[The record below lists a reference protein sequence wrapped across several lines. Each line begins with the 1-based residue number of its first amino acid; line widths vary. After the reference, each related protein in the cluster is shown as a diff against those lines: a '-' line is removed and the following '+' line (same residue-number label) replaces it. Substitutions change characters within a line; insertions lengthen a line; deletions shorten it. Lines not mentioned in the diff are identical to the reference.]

1 MDDMRNWYASLSS
14 QVLDLVSDY
23 AGQELFCLEGDSV
36 VLQCLDD
43 TTLDFKAGFQLL
55 QGVYNVERL
64 LSRFLSTKCNFHI
77 VFFDENQ
84 GISTQAASNI
94 DRSKYQLAR
103 EIIYQHLKVHIQ
115 DQYPDLQV
123 HRFPSMRSP
132 EFHQHVQTYSVY
144 FVMCHNGVLQNRRR
158 LIDDTLRVICNMMTL
173 GLDVAIIN
181 EIEWRDTKILTRV
194 IQASS
199 SKRTFIELEAEHKTQ
214 MPPYLSICTQVLR
227 SIAEASGH
235 QATSTMTSREALT
248 VAVASVLLA
257 QNQNEASK
265 KIIAI
270 LLLHLACLKRLSL
283 QQRRTASLE
292 IPNEGMY
299 NNFVRKFSRAA
310 TIMLQTNEWKGLNIN
325 KSWGDLHDLFDG
337 RLFRSCAAYYSVEK
351 VAHLSSLITDD
362 WHTVWT
368 CLNHIEELG
377 GPEVFFS
384 QNFPYTATLQHEGR
398 IFDDEHEDNQ
408 DDEEDEGDE
417 EGDEEDEDDE
427 TDGDE
432 ATNEED
438 EDMESKYA
446 LLPFENLTF
455 DQHLASVRV
464 VIEDSQGEYP
474 ERGFEDK
481 THWHTRRLLDSKHR
495 TFPQKSTTKWNNPAR
510 RNQQRLRDFTKYAA
524 SLTNAKGNVLEQ
536 QVMVSLK
543 VTKKQPK
550 AAKLSSKAKQLIEK
564 QEVERAKKEE
574 SSWIDTWQR
583 KLLELQKLDL
593 HHQVEDVKVF
603 LDRQET
609 RKRSFLEPEV
619 RLYLLTLLVSLWQKE
634 TSLQEEDK
642 LIASA
647 RDVWDQIRTLRHKVN
662 FMTHEMYSMFHDI
675 CCKLSIHDTPLP
687 SFSLPSRRLCFHF
700 DIRCIKPRQLG
711 APLDFQAFQLLH
723 CGPFMDRQ
731 TGAKPDDRV
740 GFEPDKWQKDV
751 LDELDKNHSVFVV
764 APTSAGKTF
773 ISFYAMSKVLQED
786 DTGVLVYVAPTKA
799 LVNQIGAEIHARFR
813 KRYSGPEQTVWAI
826 ATRDVRINDPLKC
839 QILVTVPHFLQI
851 MLLSSAN
858 ATTWAPRV
866 KCIIFDEIHSI
877 GHTDDGLVWEQL
889 LLLAPCRIIA
899 LSATV
904 GNPSEFADWLQSTQ
918 NNMSVTL
925 KLIQHTQ
932 RYSDLRKYVYMPA
945 DRPFDGLSRPRHKGL
960 LEPKFIPGLHPLHP
974 ITSLLSKQRQIPED
988 LSLEP
993 RDCYTLWR
1001 CMVKY
1006 SSVDFPV
1013 PESLSPQLALPRFIR
1028 RIDVYEWEAQLKG
1041 LLSAWMQDSYSPF
1054 EMVQSDLEAI
1064 FAPAQGL
1071 QVSEYNEENQSGLVV
1086 PKRRDMK
1093 NELCTS
1099 VFPLLVGLHS
1109 QNALPAL
1116 LFNYAR
1122 TTCEKIAIT
1131 TLEIL
1136 VKAEDK
1142 YKSGASWRQKMAD
1155 YEKYRKL
1162 ATNKAHTNEK
1172 SKKKGNPKQPREET
1186 ERTAKDVEEDN
1197 SPFKRFDPGRPL
1209 EQFSFADTQKFDWK
1223 DLLEEIEIMKGRKV
1237 KPLLLEALKRGVGVH
1252 HAGLNRHYR
1261 QCVERLFRAGFLRV
1275 VVATGTLA
1283 LGINMPCS
1291 TVVFCG
1297 DSVFL
1302 TALNFRQ
1309 AAGRAGRR
1317 GFDLLGNV
1325 IFHGI
1330 PRHKVYQLMS
1340 SRLPDLNGHFPITT
1354 SLVLRLFILLH
1365 NSKDSPYAARAI
1377 NSLLSQPRINFGS
1390 AESKDRVLH
1399 HLRFSIEY
1407 LRRQGLIGRHGEPI
1421 RLASSIAHLY
1431 YTENSAFAFHALLRA
1446 GYFEELCKQHRKNT
1460 EKKLRTLMI
1469 VLAHLF
1475 GRKSLGYRYKELLTR
1490 RHELKSPSVVILPPL
1505 PPNAVSA
1512 IRAHNQSILKTYTV
1526 YVETFVKQH
1535 LKEPECELPLSK
1547 VPVGGSGHQ
1556 QLSRL
1561 LGVLE
1566 ANQSRSAFVGLSGHG
1581 DNFKNMKDLC
1591 NSVRSGVFLEES
1603 VIPYLDVYP
1612 DGGMAPLN
1620 AYLYDF
1626 FCHGCVEPLEVAN
1639 FISRSETW
1647 FLLNDFSL
1655 ILATIIVS
1663 LQVYLDPDL
1672 KSACSED
1679 MFISDDSSSSISV
1692 EDEKEELFD
1701 VQSVGRKGTSKRT
1714 DNEAPQMRKS
1724 LGTTRATTDE
1734 DVLEKWDEGLSDDSN
1749 SSSNDEDTIETQ
1761 GILPENRPSLVSFE
1775 VLNAFRELKDQFD
1788 EKFHAIFA

>member
-1 MDDMRNWYASLSS
+1 MDDMRGWYASLSS

-23 AGQELFCLEGDSV
+23 AGQELFWLEGDSV

-43 TTLDFKAGFQLL
+43 PALDFK
-55 QGVYNVERL
+55 
-64 LSRFLSTKCNFHI
+64 
-77 VFFDENQ
+77 ENR
-84 GISTQAASNI
+84 GISTKAASNI
-94 DRSKYQLAR
+94 NRSKYQLAR
-103 EIIYQHLKVHIQ
+103 EIIYQHLRMHIQ
-115 DQYPDLQV
+115 DQYPNLQV
-123 HRFPSMRSP
+123 HRFTSMRSP
-132 EFHQHVQTYSVY
+132 EFHHYVQMYSVY
-144 FVMCHNGVLQNRRR
+144 FVMCHNGVLQDRRR
-158 LIDDTLRVICNMMTL
+158 LIDDTLRVIGNMMTL

-181 EIEWRDTKILTRV
+181 EIEWRDSKILTRV

-199 SKRTFIELEAEHKTQ
+199 STRPFIESEAKCKTKK
-214 MPPYLSICTQVLR
+214 PPYLSICIQVLR
-227 SIAEASGH
+227 SITETNGH
-235 QATSTMTSREALT
+235 QVSSAMTSREALT

-257 QNQNEASK
+257 QNRNKASK
-265 KIIAI
+265 QVIAI

-283 QQRRTASLE
+283 QQRRTVRPE

-299 NNFVRKFSRAA
+299 NKFVKNFSSAA
-310 TIMLQTNEWKGLNIN
+310 TTMLQTDEWKGLNTN

-337 RLFRSCAAYYSVEK
+337 RLFRSCAAYYSVKK
-351 VAHLSSLITDD
+351 VAHLSSLISDD
-362 WHTVWT
+362 WRTIWT
-368 CLNHIEELG
+368 CLNRIEQLG
-377 GPEVFFS
+377 GPEAFFS
-384 QNFPYTATLQHEGR
+384 QNYPYMATLQNEEPA
-398 IFDDEHEDNQ
+398 FDDEHESDQDNEE
-408 DDEEDEGDE
+408 DEEDEE
-417 EGDEEDEDDE
+417 HEGDEEDQDDKTDEDD
-427 TDGDE
+427 
-432 ATNEED
+432 ATNGEGEE
-438 EDMESKYA
+438 MESKYG
-446 LLPFENLTF
+446 LLPFEHPTF

-464 VIEDSQGEYP
+464 VIENSQEEYH
-474 ERGFEDK
+474 EKGFEDK
-481 THWHTRRLLDSKHR
+481 THWHTRRLLDSKR
-495 TFPQKSTTKWNNPAR
+495 RILPQKPTTKWNNPAR
-510 RNQQRLRDFTKYAA
+510 RNQERFRDFTKYAA
-524 SLTNAKGNVLEQ
+524 SLTNAKGNALEQ
-536 QVMVSLK
+536 QVIMSSK
-543 VTKKQPK
+543 VARKQTKS
-550 AAKLSSKAKQLIEK
+550 AKLSAKAKRLIEK

-574 SSWIDTWQR
+574 SSWLDSWQR

-593 HHQVEDVKVF
+593 HHQADDVRAF
-603 LDRQET
+603 LDRQES
-609 RKRSFLEPEV
+609 RKRDFLEPEL
-619 RLYLLTLLVSLWQKE
+619 RLYLLTLLVVLWQKE
-634 TSLQEEDK
+634 TPLQEEDK
-642 LIASA
+642 LVASA
-647 RDVWDQIRTLRHKVN
+647 RDVWDQIRTLRHKIN
-662 FMTHEMYSMFHDI
+662 FMTHEI
-675 CCKLSIHDTPLP
+675 
-687 SFSLPSRRLCFHF
+687 
-700 DIRCIKPRQLG
+700 CIKLRQLG

-731 TGAKPDDRV
+731 TGAQPDDRV

-813 KRYSGPEQTVWAI
+813 KRYPGPEQTVWAI
-826 ATRDVRINDPLKC
+826 STRDVRINDPLKC

-851 MLLSSAN
+851 MLLSSSN

-877 GHTDDGLVWEQL
+877 GHTEDGLVWEQL

-918 NNMSVTL
+918 NNMGVTL

-932 RYSDLRKYVYMPA
+932 RYSDLRKYFYMPA
-945 DRPFDGLSRPRHKGL
+945 DRPFEGLSRSMHKGL
-960 LEPKFIPGLHPLHP
+960 LEPKYIEGLQPLHP

-1001 CMVKY
+1001 CMVKH

-1013 PESLSPQLALPRFIR
+1013 PESLSPQVALPSFIR
-1028 RIDVYEWEAQLKG
+1028 RSDVYEWEAQLKE
-1041 LLSAWMQDSYSPF
+1041 LLSTWMQDSHSPF

-1064 FAPAQGL
+1064 FAPARGL
-1071 QVSEYNEENQSGLVV
+1071 QISESIEENQSDLVV
-1086 PKRRDMK
+1086 PERQHTKK
-1093 NELCTS
+1093 ELCTS
-1099 VFPLLVGLHS
+1099 VFPLLVDLHS

-1122 TTCEKIAIT
+1122 TTCENIATT
-1131 TLEIL
+1131 TLEHL

-1142 YKSGASWRQKMAD
+1142 FKSGASWRQKMAE

-1162 ATNKAHTNEK
+1162 TTKKAQTGDK
-1172 SKKKGNPKQPREET
+1172 SKKKSNPKQSREET
-1186 ERTAKDVEEDN
+1186 ESTAKDVEEDN
-1197 SPFKRFDPGRPL
+1197 SPFKRFDPDRPL
-1209 EQFSFADTQKFDWK
+1209 EQFSFADTHKFDWTE
-1223 DLLEEIEIMKGRKV
+1223 LLEEIEMMKGRKV

-1252 HAGLNRHYR
+1252 HAGLNRRYR

-1330 PRHKVYQLMS
+1330 PRHKAYQLMS

-1365 NSKDSPYAARAI
+1365 NSKESPYAVRAI

-1390 AESKDRVLH
+1390 AESKDKVLH

-1407 LRRQGLIGRHGEPI
+1407 LRRQGLLGRRGEPI

-1475 GRKSLGYRYKELLTR
+1475 GRKSLGYRYEELLTR
-1490 RHELKSPSVVILPPL
+1490 RQELKSPSVVLLPPL

-1512 IRAHNQSILKTYTV
+1512 IRAHNQSILRTYTA

-1547 VPVGGSGHQ
+1547 VPVGGSGNQ

-1581 DNFKNMKDLC
+1581 DHFKSMKDLC
-1591 NSVRSGVFLEES
+1591 NSVRSGVFLEQS
-1603 VIPYLDVYP
+1603 VIPHLDVYP

-1672 KSACSED
+1672 KSPGLEE
-1679 MFISDDSSSSISV
+1679 MFASDDSSSTLSV
-1692 EDEKEELFD
+1692 EDEKDEISD
-1701 VQSVGRKGTSKRT
+1701 VQSVGQKVASKRT
-1714 DNEAPQMRKS
+1714 DNQVLQMRQS
-1724 LGTTRATTDE
+1724 LGTTRTTTDE
-1734 DVLEKWDEGLSDDSN
+1734 EVLEKWDEGM
-1749 SSSNDEDTIETQ
+1749 SNDSDPFSEEDNTIEAP
-1761 GILPENRPSLVSFE
+1761 GILYEDRASMVSLE
-1775 VLNAFRELKDQFD
+1775 VLSAFRELKEQFD

>member
-1 MDDMRNWYASLSS
+1 
-14 QVLDLVSDY
+14 
-23 AGQELFCLEGDSV
+23 
-36 VLQCLDD
+36 
-43 TTLDFKAGFQLL
+43 
-55 QGVYNVERL
+55 
-64 LSRFLSTKCNFHI
+64 
-77 VFFDENQ
+77 
-84 GISTQAASNI
+84 
-94 DRSKYQLAR
+94 
-103 EIIYQHLKVHIQ
+103 
-115 DQYPDLQV
+115 
-123 HRFPSMRSP
+123 
-132 EFHQHVQTYSVY
+132 
-144 FVMCHNGVLQNRRR
+144 
-158 LIDDTLRVICNMMTL
+158 
-173 GLDVAIIN
+173 
-181 EIEWRDTKILTRV
+181 
-194 IQASS
+194 
-199 SKRTFIELEAEHKTQ
+199 
-214 MPPYLSICTQVLR
+214 
-227 SIAEASGH
+227 
-235 QATSTMTSREALT
+235 
-248 VAVASVLLA
+248 
-257 QNQNEASK
+257 
-265 KIIAI
+265 
-270 LLLHLACLKRLSL
+270 
-283 QQRRTASLE
+283 
-292 IPNEGMY
+292 
-299 NNFVRKFSRAA
+299 
-310 TIMLQTNEWKGLNIN
+310 
-325 KSWGDLHDLFDG
+325 
-337 RLFRSCAAYYSVEK
+337 
-351 VAHLSSLITDD
+351 
-362 WHTVWT
+362 
-368 CLNHIEELG
+368 
-377 GPEVFFS
+377 
-384 QNFPYTATLQHEGR
+384 LQHKER
-398 IFDDEHEDNQ
+398 AFDDEHEGDQ
-408 DDEEDEGDE
+408 DDEDEDDEEDEGD
-417 EGDEEDEDDE
+417 DEDQDDE
-427 TDGDE
+427 TDEDE

-438 EDMESKYA
+438 EDMESKSA
-446 LLPFENLTF
+446 LLPFEHPTF

-464 VIEDSQGEYP
+464 VIENSQEECP

-481 THWHTRRLLDSKHR
+481 THWHSRRLLDSKHR
-495 TFPQKSTTKWNNPAR
+495 TLPQKPTTKWNNPAR
-510 RNQQRLRDFTKYAA
+510 RNQERFRDFTKYAA

-536 QVMVSLK
+536 QVIVSSK
-543 VTKKQPK
+543 VARKQPK

-564 QEVERAKKEE
+564 REVERAKKEE
-574 SSWIDTWQR
+574 SSWIDSWQR

-593 HHQVEDVKVF
+593 HHQVDDVRAF
-603 LDRQET
+603 LDRQEA
-609 RKRSFLEPEV
+609 RKRTFLEPEV
-619 RLYLLTLLVSLWQKE
+619 RLYLLTLLVALWQKE
-634 TSLQEEDK
+634 TSSQEEDK
-642 LIASA
+642 LVSSA
-647 RDVWDQIRTLRHKVN
+647 RNVWDQIRTLRHKIN

-675 CCKLSIHDTPLP
+675 CCKLSIHDTP
-687 SFSLPSRRLCFHF
+687 SRSSSLPSRQLCFQF
-700 DIRCIKPRQLG
+700 DISCIKPRQLG
-711 APLDFQAFQLLH
+711 EPLDFQAFQLLH

-813 KRYSGPEQTVWAI
+813 KSYSGPEQTVWAI
-826 ATRDVRINDPLKC
+826 STRDVRINDPLKC

-851 MLLSSAN
+851 MLLSSSN

-877 GHTDDGLVWEQL
+877 GHTEDGLVWEQL

-918 NNMSVTL
+918 NNMGVTL

-932 RYSDLRKYVYMPA
+932 RYSDLRKYFYMPA
-945 DRPFDGLSRPRHKGL
+945 DRPFEGLSRSRHKGL
-960 LEPKFIPGLHPLHP
+960 LEPKFIQGLHPLHP
-974 ITSLLSKQRQIPED
+974 ITSLLSKQRQMPED

-1013 PESLSPQLALPRFIR
+1013 PESLSPQLALPPFIR
-1028 RIDVYEWEAQLKG
+1028 RSDVYEWEAQLKE
-1041 LLSAWMQDSYSPF
+1041 LLSTWMQESHSPF

-1071 QVSEYNEENQSGLVV
+1071 QVSESNEENQSDLEV
-1086 PKRRDMK
+1086 PERQDTK
-1093 NELCTS
+1093 NELYTS
-1099 VFPLLVGLHS
+1099 VFPLLVDLHS

-1122 TTCEKIAIT
+1122 TTCEKIAIM
-1131 TLEIL
+1131 TLEHL

-1155 YEKYRKL
+1155 YETYRKL
-1162 ATNKAHTNEK
+1162 ASKKAQTDEK
-1172 SKKKGNPKQPREET
+1172 SKKKSNPKQSREET
-1186 ERTAKDVEEDN
+1186 ESTAKDVEEDN
-1197 SPFKRFDPGRPL
+1197 SPFKRFDPDRPL
-1209 EQFSFADTQKFDWK
+1209 EQFSFADTHKFDWR
-1223 DLLEEIEIMKGRKV
+1223 DLLEEIEMMKMRKV

-1252 HAGLNRHYR
+1252 HAGLNRRYR
-1261 QCVERLFRAGFLRV
+1261 QWYEMEPPRYEHWILADYLHSVERLFRAGFLRV

-1330 PRHKVYQLMS
+1330 PRHKAYQLMS

-1365 NSKDSPYAARAI
+1365 NSKESPYAARAI

-1390 AESKDRVLH
+1390 VESKDKVLH

-1490 RHELKSPSVVILPPL
+1490 RQELKSPSVVMLPPL

-1512 IRAHNQSILKTYTV
+1512 IRAHNQSILKTYTA
-1526 YVETFVKQH
+1526 YVETFVQQH

-1581 DNFKNMKDLC
+1581 DHFKSMKDLC

-1603 VIPYLDVYP
+1603 VIPHLDVYP

-1639 FISRSETW
+1639 FISRSDTW

-1672 KSACSED
+1672 KSSCSED
-1679 MFISDDSSSSISV
+1679 MFASDDSSSSLSA
-1692 EDEKEELFD
+1692 EDEEEEIFD
-1701 VQSVGRKGTSKRT
+1701 VQAVGQKAASKRT
-1714 DNEAPQMRKS
+1714 DNQVPQIRQS

-1734 DVLEKWDEGLSDDSN
+1734 DVLEKWDEGMSDDSD
-1749 SSSNDEDTIETQ
+1749 SFSEDADTIEVQ
-1761 GILPENRPSLVSFE
+1761 GILPENRSSLVSLE

>member
-1 MDDMRNWYASLSS
+1 MDDMREWYASLSS

-43 TTLDFKAGFQLL
+43 PALDFKSGFQLL

-64 LSRFLSTKCNFHI
+64 LFKFLSTKCNFHI

-84 GISTQAASNI
+84 GISTKAASNTN
-94 DRSKYQLAR
+94 RSKYQLAR
-103 EIIYQHLKVHIQ
+103 EIIYQHLKMHTQ

-123 HRFPSMRSP
+123 LRFSSMRSP
-132 EFHQHVQTYSVY
+132 EFHQYVETYSVY
-144 FVMCHNGVLQNRRR
+144 FVMCRNGVLQDRRR
-158 LIDDTLRVICNMMTL
+158 LIDDTLHVIGNMMTL

-181 EIEWRDTKILTRV
+181 EIEWHDSKILTRV

-199 SKRTFIELEAEHKTQ
+199 STRQFIESEAKGKTKK
-214 MPPYLSICTQVLR
+214 PPYFSICTQVLQ
-227 SIAEASGH
+227 SIAETNGH
-235 QATSTMTSREALT
+235 QVSLAMTSREALT
-248 VAVASVLLA
+248 VAVASVVLA
-257 QNQNEASK
+257 QNRNEASK
-265 KIIAI
+265 LMIAI

-283 QQRRTASLE
+283 QQRRTARLE
-292 IPNEGMY
+292 IQNEGMY
-299 NNFVRKFSRAA
+299 NKFVKNFSKVA
-310 TIMLQTNEWKGLNIN
+310 TTILQTNEWNGLKTN

-337 RLFRSCAAYYSVEK
+337 SLFRSCAAYYSVEK
-351 VAHLSSLITDD
+351 VAQLSSLISDD
-362 WHTVWT
+362 WHTIWT
-368 CLNHIEELG
+368 CLNRIEELG

-384 QNFPYTATLQHEGR
+384 QSYPYTATLQNKEPA
-398 IFDDEHEDNQ
+398 FNDEHENDQ
-408 DDEEDEGDE
+408 DDEEDEEDDE
-417 EGDEEDEDDE
+417 DEGDEEDQYGKTDKDD
-427 TDGDE
+427 
-432 ATNEED
+432 ARNEED

-446 LLPFENLTF
+446 LLPFEHPTF
-455 DQHLASVRV
+455 DQHLAIVRV
-464 VIEDSQGEYP
+464 VIQNSQEEYP
-474 ERGFEDK
+474 EKGFEDK
-481 THWHTRRLLDSKHR
+481 THWHTPRLLDSKRR
-495 TFPQKSTTKWNNPAR
+495 TLPQKPTTKWNHPAR
-510 RNQQRLRDFTKYAA
+510 RNQERFRDFTKYAA
-524 SLTNAKGNVLEQ
+524 SLTNAKGNALEQ
-536 QVMVSLK
+536 QVIMSSK
-543 VTKKQPK
+543 IARKQTKS
-550 AAKLSSKAKQLIEK
+550 AKLSSKAKQLIEK
-564 QEVERAKKEE
+564 QEVERTKKEE
-574 SSWIDTWQR
+574 SSWLDSWQR

-593 HHQVEDVKVF
+593 HHQVDDVRAF
-603 LDRQET
+603 LDRQGS
-609 RKRSFLEPEV
+609 RKRVFLEPEL
-619 RLYLLTLLVSLWQKE
+619 RLYLLTLLVVLWQKE
-634 TSLQEEDK
+634 TSPQEEDK
-642 LIASA
+642 LVASA
-647 RDVWDQIRTLRHKVN
+647 RDVWDQIRTLRHKIN
-662 FMTHEMYSMFHDI
+662 FMTHEI
-675 CCKLSIHDTPLP
+675 
-687 SFSLPSRRLCFHF
+687 
-700 DIRCIKPRQLG
+700 CIKLRQLG

-731 TGAKPDDRV
+731 TGAQPDDRV

-786 DTGVLVYVAPTKA
+786 DAGVLVYVAPTKA
-799 LVNQIGAEIHARFR
+799 LVNQIGAGIHARFR
-813 KRYSGPEQTVWAI
+813 KRYPGPEQTVWAI
-826 ATRDVRINDPLKC
+826 STRDVRINDPLKC

-851 MLLSSAN
+851 
-858 ATTWAPRV
+858 
-866 KCIIFDEIHSI
+866 
-877 GHTDDGLVWEQL
+877 
-889 LLLAPCRIIA
+889 
-899 LSATV
+899 
-904 GNPSEFADWLQSTQ
+904 
-918 NNMSVTL
+918 NNMGVTL

-932 RYSDLRKYVYMPA
+932 RYSDLRKYFYMPA
-945 DRPFDGLSRPRHKGL
+945 DRPFVGLSRSRHKGL
-960 LEPKFIPGLHPLHP
+960 LEPKYIEGLQPLHP

-1006 SSVDFPV
+1006 SSADFPV
-1013 PESLSPQLALPRFIR
+1013 PESLSPQLAVPSFIR
-1028 RIDVYEWEAQLKG
+1028 RSDVYEWEAQLKE
-1041 LLSAWMQDSYSPF
+1041 LLSTWMQDCHSPF
-1054 EMVQSDLEAI
+1054 EMVQSDLEVI
-1064 FAPAQGL
+1064 FAPPQRL
-1071 QVSEYNEENQSGLVV
+1071 HISESNEENPSDLVA
-1086 PKRRDMK
+1086 PERQLTTK
-1093 NELCTS
+1093 ELCTS
-1099 VFPLLVGLHS
+1099 VFPLVDLHF

-1122 TTCEKIAIT
+1122 TTCEKIATT
-1131 TLEIL
+1131 TLEHL

-1142 YKSGASWRQKMAD
+1142 YKSGASWRQKMAE

-1162 ATNKAHTNEK
+1162 TTKKAQNGEK
-1172 SKKKGNPKQPREET
+1172 SKKKSNPKQSREET
-1186 ERTAKDVEEDN
+1186 ESTAKDVEEDN
-1197 SPFKRFDPGRPL
+1197 SPFKRFDPDRPL
-1209 EQFSFADTQKFDWK
+1209 EQFSFADTHKFDWRE
-1223 DLLEEIEIMKGRKV
+1223 LLEEIEMMKGRKV

-1252 HAGLNRHYR
+1252 HAGLNRRYR

-1330 PRHKVYQLMS
+1330 PRHKAYQLMS

-1365 NSKDSPYAARAI
+1365 NSKESPYAVRAI

-1390 AESKDRVLH
+1390 AESKDKVLH

-1407 LRRQGLIGRHGEPI
+1407 LRRQGLLGRRGEPI

-1446 GYFEELCKQHRKNT
+1446 CYFEELCKQHRKNT

-1475 GRKSLGYRYKELLTR
+1475 GRKSLGYRYEELLTR
-1490 RHELKSPSVVILPPL
+1490 RQELKSPSVVLLPPL

-1512 IRAHNQSILKTYTV
+1512 IRAHNQSILRTYTA

-1547 VPVGGSGHQ
+1547 VPVGGSGDR

-1581 DNFKNMKDLC
+1581 DHFKSMKDLC
-1591 NSVRSGVFLEES
+1591 NSVRSGVFLEQS
-1603 VIPYLDVYP
+1603 VIPHLDVYP

-1639 FISRSETW
+1639 FISRSDTW

-1672 KSACSED
+1672 KSSCSEE
-1679 MFISDDSSSSISV
+1679 MFASDDSSSTPSV
-1692 EDEKEELFD
+1692 EDGEDEIFD
-1701 VQSVGRKGTSKRT
+1701 AQSAGQNVESKRT
-1714 DNEAPQMRKS
+1714 DNQVPQVRQS

-1734 DVLEKWDEGLSDDSN
+1734 EVVEKWDEGMSDN
-1749 SSSNDEDTIETQ
+1749 SDPFSDEDSTTEAP
-1761 GILPENRPSLVSFE
+1761 GILHEERASMVSLE
-1775 VLNAFRELKDQFD
+1775 VLSAFRELKEQFD